1 MQKTQH
7 LLKSIGE
14 LTKKIRSTSMDQK
27 ELATRVGIGRNTVSS
42 IENGKSVSAES
53 LFLVLEHL
61 DLIDDIQDII
71 DQQLANTTSKL
82 SRKSR
87 KQIEELD
94 NDF

>member
-1 MQKTQH
+1 
-7 LLKSIGE
+7 
-14 LTKKIRSTSMDQK
+14 MDQK

-42 IENGKSVSAES
+42 IENGKSVSAGS